1 MAVSMKRLQLSPVA
15 RGLSLVLLF
24 CLHLSSAEQGT
35 DTPSVLHRRFEYK
48 YSFKGPHLVHSDGSV
63 PFWIHSGSYLP
74 VPLFNQKKR
83 NRQPLTSNPQKNEP
97 STKSM
102 DNFYDHFDFSPLSE
116 GNAWENREPPLKYQ
130 ERLVNYGSKE
140 EKLPNDQEAWNRNEC
155 LSIKRRSDFV
165 SDSEMLQGHM
175 STLGVTHQQ
184 RVPQQYKMPAQTQ
197 KMTEQKGLLTGWPN
211 NSSSA
216 TSKPQNQKS
225 LYTFKHNQQPKVNDN
240 ICVVQEGVNS
250 QNVHK
255 YQLNL
260 SEKDNSLRIISA
272 VIESMKHWSQHTD
285 RAALLFEV
293 LATLDSAVASGRHSA
308 KTFLLRD
315 GKDTLPCIFYETDR
329 ELPRLIRG
337 RVHRC
342 MGNYD
347 KKRNLFKCVSVRPA
361 SVAEQRT
368 FPEFIK
374 ASDAEIKQYV
384 KSLHEI

>member
-1 MAVSMKRLQLSPVA
+1 MKRN
-15 RGLSLVLLF
+15 F
-24 CLHLSSAEQGT
+24 T
-35 DTPSVLHRRFEYK
+35 D
-48 YSFKGPHLVHSDGSV
+48 SFTRTNAG
-63 PFWIHSGSYLP
+63 YLP

-116 GNAWENREPPLKYQ
+116 DNAWENRKPPLTYQ
-130 ERLVNYGSKE
+130 ERLVNHGSKE
-140 EKLPNDQEAWNRNEC
+140 EKQPNDQEAWNRNEC

-175 STLGVTHQQ
+175 STLGMTHQQ

-197 KMTEQKGLLTGWPN
+197 KMTEQKGLLTGWPK

-216 TSKPQNQKS
+216 TSKPQSQKS
-225 LYTFKHNQQPKVNDN
+225 LYTFKNNQQPTVNDG
-240 ICVVQEGVNS
+240 ICVVQEGVNNQS
-250 QNVHK
+250 IRK
-255 YQLNL
+255 YQHNL

-329 ELPRLIRG
+329 DLPRLIRG

-361 SVAEQRT
+361 SEAEQRT

-384 KSLHEI
+384 KSLHEV